1 MEKSLNFNRA
11 ADYYDATRGFPL
23 GVDKDIASFM
33 QQEASLTTTMSI
45 LEVGIGTGRIALP
58 LAPHVAFTTGVDI
71 SGDMLRILELKRQD
85 EVLSPVEADGLN
97 LPYASNIFDFAVVV
111 HVLHLVS
118 HPKRVLEEIKRTLK
132 PEGCL
137 LHCFTNHDAKDPSP
151 MMQAWNTTRPPRQSS
166 DRLDTAQT
174 MLNSSEWTIEK
185 DVSFWYIIHETPQ
198 HYFDMVGKRAWSST
212 WDISDDELEL
222 GLGAMRQVLEDLYN
236 GDMDTPLERRQSY
249 QMQVCRPPA

>member
-1 MEKSLNFNRA
+1 MEKSVNFNRA

-33 QQEASLTTTMSI
+33 QQEASLTTEMNI

-71 SGDMLRILELKRQD
+71 SGDMLRVLELKRQD

-97 LPYASNIFDFAVVV
+97 LPYASNAFDFAVVV

-118 HPKRVLEEIKRTLK
+118 HPTRVLEEIKRTLK

-151 MMQAWNTTRPPRQSS
+151 MMQAWNATRPSHQNNS
-166 DRLDTAQT
+166 RLDNAQT
-174 MLNSSEWTIEK
+174 MLNSSMWTVEK

-212 WDISDDELEL
+212 WDVSDDDIEL
-222 GLGAMRQVLEDLYN
+222 GLDAMRRVLEELYN
-236 GDMDTPLERRQSY
+236 GDMDTPLERRQAY

>member
-1 MEKSLNFNRA
+1 MEKSVNFNRA
-11 ADYYDATRGFPL
+11 ADYYDATRGFPE

-33 QQEASLTTTMSI
+33 QQEAALTSGMNI

-71 SGDMLRILELKRQD
+71 SADMLRVLELKRQE
-85 EVLSPVEADGLN
+85 EVLSPVEADGLS
-97 LPYASNIFDFAVVV
+97 LPYASNSFDFAVMV

-137 LHCFTNHDAKDPSP
+137 LHCFTNHDSKDPSP
-151 MMQAWNTTRPPRQSS
+151 IMQAWNAARPKRTSS
-166 DRLDTAQT
+166 ERLDTAKT
-174 MLNSSEWTIEK
+174 MLNSSDWTIEK

-198 HYFDMVGKRAWSST
+198 HYFDMIGKRAWSST
-212 WDISDDELEL
+212 WDLSDEELDF
-222 GLGAMRQVLEDLYN
+222 GLTAMQKVLEERYN
-236 GDMDTPLERRQSY
+236 GDMDTPLERRQAY
-249 QMQVCRPPA
+249 QMQVLRPPA